1 MAYKQKGMSFGEGTG
16 YRAPQSSNLK
26 AEWSEQPN
34 EAGYI
39 TKTKSGRNLFGRK
52 RNVTKYYDPVTG
64 KKVGKK
70 VDVARGKGDPRPNKV
85 KLKKVNP
92 GLTQSGGVGK
102 IRLDE
107 NPWEKPTGKTD
118 PKPTDPKPTDPKP
131 TENNETNEKIN
142 RAEYAF
148 GDVGDSKGYSNA
160 KSFHDKGYIGKD
172 KDGKPTLKS
181 YKKAWNDG
189 RFTIKDGKRCAG
201 SKCFEDSDAGYQAFV
216 DDSEAWWAEQAR
228 LTENEKLKKANQ
240 SYGRKYDD

>member
-70 VDVARGKGDPRPNKV
+70 VEVSRGKGDPRPNKV

-131 TENNETNEKIN
+131 NETDLN
-142 RAEYAF
+142 RAQRAAQINLEEGGDFNVDFDPNNPELDDYATSF
-148 GDVGDSKGYSNA
+148 GK
-160 KSFHDKGYIGKD
+160 FE
-172 KDGKPTLKS
+172 
-181 YKKAWNDG
+181 
-189 RFTIKDGKRCAG
+189 IKDGKRYNPRNKKYYSNDKAG
-201 SKCFEDSDAGYQAFV
+201 LKEYEDDA
-216 DDSEAWWAEQAR
+216 EAWWAEQAE
-228 LTENEKLKKANQ
+228 LTENEKLKKQNQ
-240 SYGRKYDD
+240 EYGVDEEGNVKYSK

>member
-16 YRAPQSSNLK
+16 YRSPQSSNLK
-26 AEWSEQPN
+26 AEFNEEPN

-39 TKTKSGRNLFGRK
+39 TKTKSGKNLFGRE

-118 PKPTDPKPTDPKP
+118 DQPPNTPPPPNADG
-131 TENNETNEKIN
+131 EETNLN
-142 RAEYAF
+142 RAQRAAQMNLEEGSDFNVDFDPNNPRIEKY
-148 GDVGDSKGYSNA
+148 K
-160 KSFHDKGYIGKD
+160 KSF
-172 KDGKPTLKS
+172 DGFKV
-181 YKKAWNDG
+181 
-189 RFTIKDGKRCAG
+189 KDGKRWNP
-201 SKCFEDSDAGYQAFV
+201 KKKKWYDDSPEGLKEYE
-216 DDSEAWWAEQAR
+216 DDSEEWWKEQAQ
-228 LTENEKLKKANQ
+228 LTKNEKLKKQNQ
-240 SYGRKYDD
+240 EYGVDEEGNVKYSK

>member
-26 AEWSEQPN
+26 AKWSTGTN

-102 IRLDE
+102 IRLSE

-131 TENNETNEKIN
+131 NETSNEETNLN
-142 RAEYAF
+142 RAQRAAQINLEEGGTFNVDFDPNNPRIETY
-148 GDVGDSKGYSNA
+148 K
-160 KSFHDKGYIGKD
+160 KSFAGFKV
-172 KDGKPTLKS
+172 
-181 YKKAWNDG
+181 
-189 RFTIKDGKRCAG
+189 KDGKRWNP
-201 SKCFEDSDAGYQAFV
+201 KKKKWYDDSPEGLKEYE
-216 DDSEAWWAEQAR
+216 DDSEEWWREQAK
-228 LTENEKLKKANQ
+228 LTENEKLKKQNQ
-240 SYGRKYDD
+240 EYGVDEEGNVKYSK